1 MSDAPQTL
9 ESYLSG
15 AWRRGE
21 GVETELVDPV
31 RGDVLATASARGLDL
46 KAALDHA
53 RKTRRPGLARPVLR
67 ASARS

>member
-1 MSDAPQTL
+1 MSNAPQAL

-21 GVETELVDPV
+21 GIETELVDPV
-31 RGDVLATASARGLDL
+31 HGNVLATASARGLDL

-53 RKTRRPGLARPVLR
+53 RETRRPGPACACPSP
-67 ASARS
+67 SAPS